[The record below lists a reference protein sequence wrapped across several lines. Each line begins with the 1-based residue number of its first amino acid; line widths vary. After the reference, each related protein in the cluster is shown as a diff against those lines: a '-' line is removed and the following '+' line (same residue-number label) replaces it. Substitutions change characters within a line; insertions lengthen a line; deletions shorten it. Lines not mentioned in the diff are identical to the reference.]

1 MTLTHDMIAAVAG
14 SLRAFDL
21 DGALADWPAQNAT
34 RYPAAATL
42 AALER
47 MRATGAE
54 HPDLDDAIALLTR
67 ALAEGNPS

>member
-1 MTLTHDMIAAVAG
+1 MTLTPDMITAVAG

-21 DGALADWPAQNAT
+21 DGALADWPAQNPHVDA
-34 RYPAAATL
+34 PATL
-42 AALER
+42 ATLER

-54 HPDLDDAIALLTR
+54 HPDLADAIALLTR